1 MRSNSFDLKP
11 KNSYLTET
19 PDLVLMSTQI
29 ELLVETFQALNRD
42 LVVLGVL
49 EKYVN

>member
-1 MRSNSFDLKP
+1 M
-11 KNSYLTET
+11 NSYLTET
-19 PDLVLMSTQI
+19 PNLVLMSTQS
-29 ELLVETFQALNRD
+29 ELLVEAFQALNRD